1 MLWSIQI
8 KSFKELYSCLVN
20 KVRLVTLQM
29 SIILLKQLVYNGHPG
44 EPVLKDVHLAFLEVS
59 LQKLDYEKLK

>member
-1 MLWSIQI
+1 MVNSDQVFERFC
-8 KSFKELYSCLVN
+8 SRLVN

-44 EPVLKDVHLAFLEVS
+44 QAVLKDVHLAFLEVS
-59 LQKLDYEKLK
+59 LHKLDHEKLK